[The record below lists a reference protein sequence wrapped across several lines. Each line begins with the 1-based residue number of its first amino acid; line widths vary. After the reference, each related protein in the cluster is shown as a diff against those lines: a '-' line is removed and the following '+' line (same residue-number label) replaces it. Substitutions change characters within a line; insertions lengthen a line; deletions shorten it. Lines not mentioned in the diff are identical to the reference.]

1 MSGSPPLPPG
11 TRVGLNLVFLTPG
24 ATGGMETYARQLI
37 PHLTATAPDVELVAF
52 VNTAAASAPGPWHDV
67 ARCVEL
73 PVDARNRIEWVRAE
87 QLLLPRAARAAR
99 IDLMHS
105 FASTAPVWGPF
116 RRVVTIHD
124 LIYRTVPEAHPG
136 LRSLGMRLLVP
147 AAARR
152 SHRIIVPA
160 EVTRG
165 DLERFLG
172 TPPSKVDVIHHGIS
186 PPVID
191 AALPEERVRSQ
202 LDAGDRAIVLSAS
215 AKLAHKNLRRLIDAI
230 ASLPP
235 PERPLLVLPGYPTPH
250 EAELQAHVARGGLQN
265 DVRFLG
271 WVSEAE
277 LEGLYAAAACFVFPS
292 LAEGFGFPVL
302 EAMARG
308 VPVACSGRG
317 ALAEVA
323 GSAALLFDAESTAS
337 IAQAIRRLLGDTAE
351 VGRLIVLG
359 RERAASFLWDDSA
372 TKTLA
377 AYGRALA
384 AA

>member
-1 MSGSPPLPPG
+1 
-11 TRVGLNLVFLTPG
+11 
-24 ATGGMETYARQLI
+24 
-37 PHLTATAPDVELVAF
+37 
-52 VNTAAASAPGPWHDV
+52 
-67 ARCVEL
+67 
-73 PVDARNRIEWVRAE
+73 
-87 QLLLPRAARAAR
+87 
-99 IDLMHS
+99 
-105 FASTAPVWGPF
+105 
-116 RRVVTIHD
+116 
-124 LIYRTVPEAHPG
+124 
-136 LRSLGMRLLVP
+136 
-147 AAARR
+147 
-152 SHRIIVPA
+152 
-160 EVTRG
+160 
-165 DLERFLG
+165 
-172 TPPSKVDVIHHGIS
+172 
-186 PPVID
+186 
-191 AALPEERVRSQ
+191 
-202 LDAGDRAIVLSAS
+202 
-215 AKLAHKNLRRLIDAI
+215 
-230 ASLPP
+230 
-235 PERPLLVLPGYPTPH
+235 
-250 EAELQAHVARGGLQN
+250 
-265 DVRFLG
+265 VRFLG

-372 TKTLA
+372 AKTLA